1 MGTAQLLMR
10 RLGRAAH
17 QRERGQGTRCLGG
30 FMRSAQRLAEHGTF
44 DGFADA
50 ASGKELNLL
59 FKDNFAAAL

>member
-1 MGTAQLLMR
+1 MGTAQPLIAALGVR
-10 RLGRAAH
+10 RISVSGAMARAAW
-17 QRERGQGTRCLGG
+17 G
-30 FMRSAQRLAEHGTF
+30 FMRSAQRLAEHGKF